1 MRIIAGRLKGRRIA
15 SPSWQGLRPTSD
27 RLRETLFN
35 VLAPRLAGA
44 RVLDVFA
51 GTGALG
57 FEALSRGASH
67 VVFIDADRRATAAM
81 AHTATDWG
89 LKADYTIHAG
99 DAMDWLRR
107 LAHGPRFDLILLDPP
122 YSLPQLGDALEAAAE
137 CLSAEGVLV
146 LERATRREPDD
157 VERLARVRDLRA
169 GDSTLTFYTLA
180 RARRASARPA
190 SDETSD
196 DEPS

>member
-15 SPSWQGLRPTSD
+15 SPSWEGLRPTSD

-35 VLAPRLAGA
+35 VLAPRIEGA
-44 RVLDVFA
+44 RVFDGFA

-57 FEALSRGASH
+57 FEALSRGAAH
-67 VVFIDADRRATAAM
+67 VVFVDADPRATGAIAR
-81 AHTATDWG
+81 TAQGWG
-89 LKADYTIHAG
+89 VEEGYTIHVG
-99 DAMDWLRR
+99 DAVEWLRR

-122 YSLPQLGDALEAAAE
+122 YSLPQFRDALDAAAG

-157 VERLARVRDLRA
+157 VELLERVRDLRA
-169 GDSTLTFYTLA
+169 GDSTLTFYKPRVREA
-180 RARRASARPA
+180 PA
-190 SDETSD
+190 PKDRGQRKSD
-196 DEPS
+196 DEPL

>member
-15 SPSWQGLRPTSD
+15 SPSWDGLRPTSD

-35 VLAPRLAGA
+35 VLAPRITGA

-57 FEALSRGASH
+57 FEAMSRGASH
-67 VVFIDADRRATAAM
+67 VVFVDADRRATAAI
-81 AHTATDWG
+81 AHTAKAWG
-89 LKADYTIHAG
+89 VEADYTIHVG
-99 DAMDWLRR
+99 DALDWLRR

-122 YSLPQLGDALEAAAE
+122 YSLPQLREALDAAAG
-137 CLSAEGVLV
+137 CLSGEGVLV

-157 VERLARVRDLRA
+157 VEALERVRDLRA
-169 GDSTLTFYTLA
+169 GDSTLTFYALA
-180 RARRASARPA
+180 RARLAGGRIDSGER
-190 SDETSD
+190 SDE
-196 DEPS
+196 

>member
-15 SPSWQGLRPTSD
+15 SPSWEGLRPTSD

-35 VLAPRLAGA
+35 VLAPRVEGA

-67 VVFIDADRRATAAM
+67 VVFVEADARATTAIARTAA
-81 AHTATDWG
+81 AWG
-89 LKADYTIHAG
+89 VGQGYTIHVG
-99 DAMDWLRR
+99 DAVEWLRR

-122 YSLPQLGDALEAAAE
+122 YSLAQLGDALDAAAG
-137 CLSAEGVLV
+137 CLSESGVLV

-157 VERLARVRDLRA
+157 VRSLERVRDLRA
-169 GDSTLTFYTLA
+169 GDSTLTFYG
-180 RARRASARPA
+180 RGSAV
-190 SDETSD
+190 E
-196 DEPS
+196 EG